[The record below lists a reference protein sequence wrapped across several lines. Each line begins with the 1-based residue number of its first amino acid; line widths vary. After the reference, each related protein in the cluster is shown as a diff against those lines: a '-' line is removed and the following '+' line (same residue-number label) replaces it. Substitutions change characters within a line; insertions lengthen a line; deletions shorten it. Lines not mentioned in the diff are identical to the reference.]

1 MLTSGS
7 LRPLID
13 VPAGGRF
20 EAESGEITRRWPQFL
35 PGGKTLLFMAH
46 GNTGAAH
53 QGHVI
58 VQNASG
64 RTLVQRGAVFG
75 RYSPSGHLL
84 YVNGGKLFAAPF
96 DADHLQVTGRAVPI
110 ADDIATALI
119 SGTAQYAFS
128 DTGMLAYRRA
138 RNPKRILQWWT
149 HRGKCNR
156 CVAYRPNT
164 RKRDSRATALA
175 CCSPSATARSRISLV
190 RHRFRRAHAPDLL
203 CRQRSV
209 RHLVA

>member
-128 DTGMLAYRRA
+128 DTGMWL
-138 RNPKRILQWWT
+138 
-149 HRGKCNR
+149 
-156 CVAYRPNT
+156 
-164 RKRDSRATALA
+164 
-175 CCSPSATARSRISLV
+175 PSLSRIFSENSS
-190 RHRFRRAHAPDLL
+190 L
-203 CRQRSV
+203 CRPVQISPEAFGSHRLGSPPRTGTTHV
-209 RHLVA
+209 SHSFPAPAAV